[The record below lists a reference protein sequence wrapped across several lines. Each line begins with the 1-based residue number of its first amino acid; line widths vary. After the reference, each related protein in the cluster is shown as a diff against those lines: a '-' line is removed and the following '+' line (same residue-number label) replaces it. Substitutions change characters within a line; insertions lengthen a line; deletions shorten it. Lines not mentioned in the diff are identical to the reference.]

1 MFNLFKITVNAFK
14 ESVREPVFFL
24 MLLCALMLIGHYPSA
39 ALFVFSEQLKLV
51 VDSSMATCL
60 IFGLIAAVL
69 CAGHTVAR
77 EMRNGTVLLLLSKPV
92 FRWSFI
98 LGKIIGIGAAVTIF
112 AGLCNLATV
121 ASIYIAT
128 DQFRM
133 DMGVYYGYMGVLAG
147 GCIAGMV
154 ANIWKSSSFSE
165 ISTYALI
172 VLIPLYSF
180 YCVMFKPGPT
190 IKLEDLAC
198 ALVLLNFAVIAMS
211 TLAVVF
217 ATRLDIVPNLSVC
230 CTIFFLG
237 LVSSYLFQRQTDS
250 ELLNTLFA
258 FCYAVIP
265 NWQYFWL
272 ADAVAVNRPIPVSY
286 VIDCALYVMLYVTIC
301 SMWAI
306 AVFQNKEIAGDLR
319 V

>member
-14 ESVREPVFFL
+14 ESVREPVYFL
-24 MLLCALMLIGHYPSA
+24 MLLCALVLIAHYPSA

-51 VDSSMATCL
+51 VDSSMATAL
-60 IFGLIAAVL
+60 IFGLIIAVL

-92 FRWSFI
+92 SRWSFI
-98 LGKIIGIGAAVTIF
+98 LGKIIGIGIAVTLF
-112 AGLCNLATV
+112 AAICNFSTV

-133 DMGVYYGYMGVLAG
+133 DMNIYYGFLGVIAAG
-147 GCIAGMV
+147 CVAGML
-154 ANIWKSSSFSE
+154 ANIWRSSSFSE
-165 ISTYALI
+165 ISTYALT
-172 VLIPLYSF
+172 VLVPLYAV
-180 YCVMFKPGPT
+180 YCMVFKPAPA
-190 IKLEDLAC
+190 LRLRDLAC

-217 ATRLDIVPNLSVC
+217 ATRLDIVPNLCVC
-230 CTIFFLG
+230 STIFFLG
-237 LVSSYLFQRQTDS
+237 LVSGYLFQRQTDS
-250 ELLNTLFA
+250 ELLNAFFA

-265 NWQYFWL
+265 SWQYFWL
-272 ADAVAVNRPIPVSY
+272 VDAIAVNRPIPISY
-286 VIDCALYVMLYVTIC
+286 VADCAVYVMLYIIIC
-301 SMWAI
+301 SMWAVAI
-306 AVFQNKEIAGDLR
+306 FQNKEVAGDLR